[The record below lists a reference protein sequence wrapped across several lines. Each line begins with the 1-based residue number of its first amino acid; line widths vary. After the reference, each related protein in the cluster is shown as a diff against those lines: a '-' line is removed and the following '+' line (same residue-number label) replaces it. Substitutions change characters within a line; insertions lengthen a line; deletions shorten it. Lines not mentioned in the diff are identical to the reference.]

1 MRNLFNIIIG
11 SGLALA
17 LSSCGTQNDAYGN
30 NYPNNRYPTN
40 GTNSGT
46 VYRANDGAVYRRGEV
61 YRDRS
66 GNVYQ
71 NGRVIRTGDVT
82 GNPGI
87 LGGNSTN
94 GVYYPNNN
102 KRNLPPGQ
110 AKKIY
115 GGQATDYA
123 KGQQK
128 KRANQNRNWDND
140 NDQGHNKGKSN
151 KNYKKGK
158 NNKRK

>member
-1 MRNLFNIIIG
+1 MKSLFNIIIG

-17 LSSCGTQNDAYGN
+17 LTACGTQNDAYGN

-40 GTNSGT
+40 GT

-71 NGRVIRTGDVT
+71 NGRIIRTGDVT

-87 LGGNSTN
+87 LSGGNNT
-94 GVYYPNNN
+94 VFYPNTRN
-102 KRNLPPGQ
+102 RQNLPPGQ

-115 GGQATDYA
+115 GGKATDYA

-128 KRANQNRNWDND
+128 KRAKQYDNWGND
-140 NDQGHNKGKSN
+140 NDHAYKKAKGNKGK
-151 KNYKKGK
+151 KNH
-158 NNKRK
+158 KRK